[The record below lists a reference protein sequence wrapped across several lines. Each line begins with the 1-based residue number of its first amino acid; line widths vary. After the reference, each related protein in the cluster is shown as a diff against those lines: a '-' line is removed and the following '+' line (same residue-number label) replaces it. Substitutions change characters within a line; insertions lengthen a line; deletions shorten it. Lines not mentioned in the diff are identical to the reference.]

1 MSESNPDQV
10 VKKNKVVTF
19 TYIILDEGG
28 SVQEQSDIPMS
39 YLHGGDDRIFPAV
52 MAAMDGHQEGDKVE
66 IVLPPKEGFG
76 EYDASLTYRDKISNV
91 PPEYQQIGTEAEF
104 KNETGETV
112 KMTVVKLENGEIM
125 LDGNHPFAGKIMTFK
140 VSITAIRDAADEE
153 IRTGKVVIDGP
164 DLSTTH

>member
-1 MSESNPDQV
+1 MSEPISEQV
-10 VKKNKVVTF
+10 VEKNKVVTF
-19 TYIILDEGG
+19 TYIIMDENG

-52 MAAMDGHQEGDKVE
+52 MTAMEGHTVGEQVE

-76 EYDASLTYRDKISNV
+76 EYDASLAYRDKIDNV
-91 PPEYQQIGTEAEF
+91 PPEYRQIGAEAEF
-104 KNETGETV
+104 RNETGETV

-125 LDGNHPFAGKIMTFK
+125 LDGNHPFAGKTMTFK
-140 VSITAIRDAADEE
+140 VIITAIRDAADEE
-153 IRTGKVVIDGP
+153 VRTGKVVTGGP